1 MKTSLLDVTITRRDL
16 IVEISS
22 TEVENM
28 LEQVTSRYRR
38 TARIPGFRPG
48 KAPTQIIRQ
57 RFRDHILHDA
67 ADELVPRAV
76 NEALQEQNLKP
87 VDKPAISD
95 LKIEDGQPLKFTA
108 SFEVIPPIEAG
119 EYKTIS
125 LRRPTVTVEP
135 SAVDEAI
142 ERLRHQLARIEA
154 VENRGVNDGDIVGV
168 DIERTMMSVLPEDLS
183 GASQL
188 VEEPPSSD
196 TSTPK
201 METQQDVSIEIGNT
215 ANPPGFDKHLIN
227 LLPEA
232 KTHFVI
238 QYPEDHGIT
247 ELAGTSVDYT
257 VKVKNIK
264 RRVLPDL
271 DDEFAKDAGDF
282 DSIEALRERV
292 LSDLQTQA
300 KHEADRSV
308 RSDLLQHL
316 AKQVTFEL
324 PSVLVERELDS
335 RLEEFVRHLVHQK
348 VDPAKAN
355 IDWKGLREEQRPAAT
370 EAVRG
375 VLALDEIARL
385 ENMAP
390 TNEEVDQELERQAAK
405 IGRTLSAV
413 KAQLE
418 KEHALERVYT
428 GLQREKTIDFVLSHA
443 TILAE

>member
-1 MKTSLLDVTITRRDL
+1 MKTSLLDITATRRDL
-16 IVEISS
+16 LVEIPS

-28 LEQVTSRYRR
+28 LEQITSRYRR

-48 KAPTQIIRQ
+48 KAPTQVIRQ
-57 RFRDHILHDA
+57 RFHDQILHDV

-87 VDKPAISD
+87 VDKPSIRD
-95 LKIEDGQPLKFTA
+95 LEIAGGQPLKFTA
-108 SFEVIPPIEAG
+108 SFEIIPSIELG
-119 EYKTIS
+119 DYKTIS
-125 LRRPTVTVEP
+125 LRRPTATVEP
-135 SAVDEAI
+135 PAVDEAI

-154 VENRGVNDGDIVGV
+154 VENRGVADGDIVVV
-168 DIERTMMSVLPEDLS
+168 DIKRTMISVLPEDLS
-183 GASQL
+183 GTSQSR
-188 VEEPPSSD
+188 EGQDSPGTP
-196 TSTPK
+196 TSK
-201 METQQDVSIEIGNT
+201 MESQQDVSVEIGNT
-215 ANPPGFDKHLIN
+215 ANPPRFDKHLID
-227 LLPEA
+227 LLPDA
-232 KTHFVI
+232 KTQFVI
-238 QYPEDHGIT
+238 QYPEDHSIA

-271 DDEFAKDAGDF
+271 DDEFAKDAGEF
-282 DSIEALRERV
+282 NSIEALRERI

-308 RSDLLQHL
+308 RNDLLQHL
-316 AKQVTFEL
+316 AKQITFEL
-324 PSVLVERELDS
+324 PGVLVERELDS
-335 RLEEFVRHLVHQK
+335 RLEEFARHLINQK
-348 VDPAKAN
+348 IDPAKAN

-390 TNEEVDQELERQAAK
+390 SDKEVDQELERQAEK

-413 KAQLE
+413 KAQLK

-428 GLQREKTIDFVLSHA
+428 GLQREKTIDFVLLHA
-443 TILAE
+443 TILAK

>member
-1 MKTSLLDVTITRRDL
+1 MKTSLLDITATRRDL
-16 IVEISS
+16 LVEIPS

-28 LEQVTSRYRR
+28 FKQMTGHYRR

-48 KAPTQIIRQ
+48 KAPAQIIRQ
-57 RFRDHILHDA
+57 RFHDHILNDV

-76 NEALQEQNLKP
+76 NEALQQQNLKP
-87 VDKPAISD
+87 VDKPSVRD
-95 LKIEDGQPLKFTA
+95 LEIADGQPLKFTA
-108 SFEVIPPIEAG
+108 SFEIIPSIELG
-119 EYKTIS
+119 DYKTIS
-125 LRRPTVTVEP
+125 LRRPTATVEP
-135 SAVDEAI
+135 SAVDEAL

-154 VENRGVNDGDIVGV
+154 VENRGVADEDIVVV
-168 DIERTMMSVLPEDLS
+168 DIERTVISVLSEDLS
-183 GASQL
+183 GTSQSRKGHGS
-188 VEEPPSSD
+188 PG

-215 ANPPGFDKHLIN
+215 ANPPGFDKYLID

-232 KTHFVI
+232 KTQFVI
-238 QYPEDHGIT
+238 QYPEDHGIA
-247 ELAGTSVDYT
+247 ELAGTSTDYP
-257 VKVKNIK
+257 VKGKNIK
-264 RRVLPDL
+264 RRVLPNL
-271 DDEFAKDAGDF
+271 DDEFAKDAGEF
-282 DSIEALRERV
+282 ASIEALRERI
-292 LSDLQTQA
+292 LSDLQAQA

-335 RLEEFVRHLVHQK
+335 RLEEFVRHLINQK
-348 VDPAKAN
+348 IDPAKAN
-355 IDWKGLREEQRPAAT
+355 IDWKGLREEQRSAAT

-385 ENMAP
+385 ENTSP
-390 TNEEVDQELERQAAK
+390 TDEEVDQELERQAVK
-405 IGRTLSAV
+405 IGHSLSAV

-428 GLQREKTIDFVLSHA
+428 GLKREKTIDFVLSHA